1 MTLKSYANE
10 KGLTWGLENGMN
22 DLETFHRNT
31 QKSQNWDFDGTFY
44 SKQKMYELKSYRGV
58 GCYDNEECY

>member
-10 KGLTWGLENGMN
+10 KELTWGLENGMN

-44 SKQKMYELKSYRGV
+44 SK
-58 GCYDNEECY
+58 